1 MHSAKLRA
9 CGYAIETTFE
19 EAQELG
25 EIAQLFDSQSLR
37 TIRAVRKWTVD
48 KNKVER
54 LFAERDALR
63 KRAERRKNTP
73 WIAKRL
79 REVQD
84 KIYRTMYIRDYVT
97 VVMDHKNHYRHIFE
111 SGFTIN
117 GIEYRRLSCSAGQ
130 ARVST
135 VVFCAADILDEV
147 ERRLN
152 NGRDM
157 TKKIAPSKFNA
168 YFGLTSSATF
178 EVTEPR
184 FAVVKDFSNQ
194 CTFMAN
200 FDTET
205 DWDADDLIEQ
215 REVTVDMNR
224 TDGMGLI
231 SPRMAA
237 IWANDLGLDYVPGQ
251 FIIRQ
256 SFLKGML
263 CAFDFQ
269 EFCEKVNNGNY
280 LIDTI
285 YTDENGN
292 SVKADLREVDVIVS
306 ESQFK
311 LWDSWKSQQDYVK
324 CYHENGLVWGVA
336 SYAPKELK
344 EILRLNYQF
353 IQTLNLKQRD
363 VEALCS
369 QFVDWI
375 EGVSYKDRDYMLLF
389 ALGVNN
395 TEESIERFLKSN
407 DKWWIKAL
415 IVNPEC
421 AKDRYIRTKLKELIR
436 NRIKAGAV
444 GEIYV
449 RGNFQTM
456 ISDPYAYM
464 EYVCGLEPKGLLRGG
479 EYYCHYWNERGVQ
492 VVDSMRS
499 PLTYRVEHVKA
510 KLVCNEET
518 EHWYQYCKT
527 GFILNWYDNSC
538 VRYAG
543 SDCDGDLV
551 ASTDCAAMVRCIYD
565 DELTV
570 TYDAPKPVKKLFTKR
585 DLYDAD
591 VFGFGSQI
599 GAITNKGTNA
609 YALLPLLEE
618 EYGKDSEEVK
628 LVTSRL
634 QQCCVAQSKQIDKT
648 KLGQA
653 VKGIPRVWDKRQ
665 KITDEDTEEDRK
677 RKEFLNRCL
686 IDRKP
691 YFFKYRYNDTRKEY
705 KAYRSSRDGICRSR
719 FGMGLAELM
728 ALPRKTREQAEWL
741 KNYHE
746 FCPVI
751 ESNSAMNLVC
761 KYIEQIDFQISE
773 RIKAE
778 GEFDPRIYL
787 SGAAMLRIALGEK
800 PECYK
805 AVCDCYDQFVREMRV
820 DREQEDS
827 YLAPAQR
834 LQRLM
839 RDIDSNPYVITDC
852 LVRHLMIE
860 NSKRDLDLL
869 WAAYGRY
876 MVRRV
881 TNNRQGA
888 MFPFPDPNGEIV
900 YLGKRY
906 SRKEVNLFE

>member
-1 MHSAKLRA
+1 MERNELR
-9 CGYAIETTFE
+9 
-19 EAQELG
+19 
-25 EIAQLFDSQSLR
+25 R
-37 TIRAVRKWTVD
+37 
-48 KNKVER
+48 
-54 LFAERDALR
+54 
-63 KRAERRKNTP
+63 RAERRKNAP
-73 WIAKRL
+73 WIAERL
-79 REVQD
+79 CEVQD
-84 KIYRTMYIRDYVT
+84 RIYRTMFVKDYVT
-97 VVMDHKNHYRHIFE
+97 VVMDHKNHYKHIFE
-111 SGFTIN
+111 NGFTIN

-135 VVFCAADILDEV
+135 VVFCAVDILDEV

-152 NGRDM
+152 NGRDL

-184 FAVVKDFSNQ
+184 FAVVRDFSNQ

-205 DWDADDLIEQ
+205 DWNEDDLIEQ

-237 IWANDLGLDYVPGQ
+237 VWANDLGLDYVPGQ

-269 EFCEKVNNGNY
+269 EFCEKVNGGKY

-285 YTDENGN
+285 YEDENGEP
-292 SVKADLREVDVIVS
+292 VKVDLREIDVIVS

-311 LWDSWKSQQDYVK
+311 LWDSWKTQKDYVK

-336 SYAPKELK
+336 SYSPKEPK
-344 EILRLNYQF
+344 DMLRLNYQF

-363 VEALCS
+363 VEELCS

-395 TEESIERFLKSN
+395 TEESIQRFLKSD
-407 DKWWIKAL
+407 DKWWLKAL
-415 IVNPEC
+415 VANPEC
-421 AKDRYIRTKLKELIR
+421 ANDKYIRSKLKDLIR

-464 EYVCGLEPKGLLRGG
+464 EHVCGLEPKGLLRGG

-518 EHWYQYCKT
+518 EHWYQHCKT

-543 SDCDGDLV
+543 SDHDGDIV
-551 ASTDCAAMVRCIYD
+551 ASTDCPAMIRGIYEN
-565 DELTV
+565 ELTV
-570 TYDAPKPVKKLFTKR
+570 TYDAPKPAKILFTKQ

-618 EYGKDSEEVK
+618 EYGEDSEEVK

-653 VKGIPRVWDKRQ
+653 VKGIPRVWDQRQ
-665 KITDEDTEEDRK
+665 RIIGEETAEERQ

-691 YFFKYRYNDTRKEY
+691 YFFKYRYNDTRKKYES
-705 KAYRSSRDGICRSR
+705 YRASRDGICRSR

-728 ALPRKTREQAEWL
+728 ALPRKTKEQSDWL

-773 RIKAE
+773 KIRANE
-778 GEFDPRIYL
+778 GFDPRMYL
-787 SGAAMLRIALGEK
+787 SGDEVLRMALDEK
-800 PECYK
+800 AECYK
-805 AVCDCYDQFVREMRV
+805 AVCACYDQFVHEVRIE
-820 DREQEDS
+820 REQEEA
-827 YLAPAQR
+827 YVVPVQR
-834 LQRLM
+834 LRQRM
-839 RDIDSNPYVITDC
+839 SRIDSNPFVITDC
-852 LVRHLMIE
+852 LVRYLMIE
-860 NSKRDLDLL
+860 SGKKDLDLL
-869 WAAYGRY
+869 WSAYGRY
-876 MVRRV
+876 MVYRV
-881 TNNRQGA
+881 SEARHAAT
-888 MFPFPDPNGEIV
+888 FPFPDPNGEIE